1 MTRGRRPTVFSSA
14 AAMRQAYV
22 VFEAVASER
31 KPVPP
36 ARNAARVTSVGNW
49 LQALTAIAT

>member
-1 MTRGRRPTVFSSA
+1 
-14 AAMRQAYV
+14 MRQAYV